1 MNRSKTETLGTP
13 GAIESNAGDDYH
25 ILWAC
30 RRALRLLEPDSGLSL
45 VRIEGVSREDEAAA
59 ADPDAFLGVD
69 LTEYYGGTSI
79 VQASSVVFSQLKYS
93 QRHPDRPWTTARLC
107 ERLKGARDRSVFARL
122 AQAFSGFYEGH
133 ARILV
138 IERLRIKL
146 VSNRPADQVLVQ
158 ALEATQAWLK
168 DRPET
173 KAAQLLAALPAS
185 SRDVVQRLQKVCGLA
200 STVFCDF
207 LRCLD
212 FSDCNSDGRL
222 WQRLRLIQEIGRIA
236 PTSPAE
242 RARDLYERVASE
254 ALPRVGELGLLR
266 DDVLAALGCHGKD
279 SLFPAS
285 PRFERLANP
294 IPTPDAGRILEAL
307 LASPSRSLVAHG
319 AGGVGK
325 TSTVLSLPD
334 RRPCGRWVFYDC
346 FGAGTY
352 KDSPGD
358 ERHSVRRALLQLSNE
373 LAVQCGSP
381 FLIRPPDGRDD
392 LWRAFRTR
400 LNAAADILWKQ
411 GEFLVL
417 VIDAADNAIQ
427 AADTPEDCF
436 VIDLWKVPRPENVF
450 LLMTA
455 RSGGR
460 AQSLQA
466 PSGTSQLEL
475 TGFDPEASAQHLRQR
490 HSLATDEDTKAF
502 HVHSHGNPRV
512 QSYALNIGGAGEI
525 PTVLGHARRKLDEI
539 FQDYVA
545 GALTLTLSQGTAG
558 DHLDDL
564 SCFPRPLCL
573 CHLTEVLD
581 LPAAEIEV
589 LCDALSPGLSRD
601 ADGWRFRDEDFDT
614 FLRVRLEETAG
625 APSAHR
631 RLAQRMATLPDSDFA
646 ARHRADH
653 LFKAEDDSAVIALA
667 LAGHAAIPNQMD
679 EVAQVQV
686 LRRRLALGVKAA
698 ARAKQAEA
706 LVRLTVQAADAA
718 RSDYA
723 ILKLIED
730 HPDLAALYADPQT
743 IAKHY
748 LEAENQAWFG
758 GAQLRCAALFS
769 RDPEHHVRARE
780 HLDMAGAWLRRRARK
795 RQVERNH
802 WRIEYRDIA
811 AGAEAVF
818 RLAGPEAASRWLSR
832 WRPLDSVLHACR
844 LLADAIARDV
854 SPPRQTELFHA
865 LRPHPL
871 AAVLF
876 LVAFHRAGAQP
887 EAPLVE
893 AVLSAVEAYSRLR
906 RHLFL
911 HERLVFNADTLA
923 LRAAVG
929 VKFAE
934 LLAAYGIAPER
945 ITRLLERFSPLE
957 TNFAPHDAMD
967 ASRFIPQLQ
976 ALALLTELNGNEP
989 DEQELEQ
996 LLVKFHEETS
1006 EYERGEELKRFHS
1019 MVDARFH
1026 LYRLRAE
1033 AIVCRPDIAYLLPKL
1048 TEALNRGTEERWR
1061 YGRDFDFYLRD
1072 ALPPLT
1078 EAALACTGEV
1088 STFCDTLTETIS
1100 SKFRDGAPTHWINL
1114 AARVLTCR
1122 DQIQRGMALLD
1133 RAAKYLAEYPTNGQE
1148 HCEELL
1154 RAAALA
1160 QPHDPEIG
1168 ADLFHQAVKVA
1179 RELNDDLCDR
1189 LRYLASS
1196 ADGLKN
1202 DLDESETRDLSARL
1216 VRLTEETRIYVAN
1229 EDAYPWTS
1237 VFRAVLGL
1245 HAPSG
1250 YALFARWTD
1259 LGHLGI
1265 RSSVSE
1271 LSQTGLD
1278 KGHVQPSQALGLL
1291 RLGWNGRGTA
1301 DTFLSILDATLAQSG
1316 VQSNTFRN
1324 QLRNIVNWILRDISR
1339 DERADCARRIQDWLT
1354 ANGGS
1359 PLSEGQ
1365 PLREYLA
1372 FVAAHP
1378 RQETSSSHPQES
1390 NWSDPTPSEKVDW
1403 DLFFGQA
1410 PIPACLPE
1418 LLAGLRELPG
1428 YQNRGTFY
1436 EQARQ
1441 RISPSECPAYLQAL
1455 LELPDERVYSD
1466 EYLNEWETCLGSWRH
1481 SYPVQRWAESSM
1493 PELARRHLPSILG
1506 YPYHADERLA
1516 RLLRLPF
1523 VKPERWLDLLAPA
1536 LADWVERLGAWQ
1548 LYPLAGVLAAGLSPQ
1563 QRKTLLEEAI
1573 VHGERAIEERQQKP
1587 LPPLPVWQVYGEDR
1601 ATPFA
1606 TLLYT
1611 LLGHP
1616 DTRIRW
1622 SCLHALRDMDLQNEP
1637 TLLAALTGRLD
1648 TENVGDFL
1656 PADSS
1661 FLWMSA
1667 RAYLMI
1673 FLARFALDH
1682 PAALR
1687 PHVEALLRHALSKD
1701 FPHAQIRELAKRAL
1715 LAVDD
1720 GIPETLNT
1728 ETRQQLD
1735 TVNRPVTVQVIEH
1748 MRRHLSDARGYKGR
1762 FDFNP
1767 LDTLPYWYTPLG
1779 RRFNIGGDEIAT
1791 LAENWIC
1798 DRWGFFGRNVPQPRK
1813 RGRDRDW
1820 HLATNDHGSLPVI
1833 EEGRTYLEYH
1843 AMLLVAG
1850 ELIDSQPNMLESP
1863 DSDYDSWRYWLH
1875 SHLPTRSRFWLSE
1888 LRAPV
1893 PLEAQLNGLVM
1904 NHEGWLKPSVPNAF
1918 DSCLGLRSAGK
1929 NESLIVAAEVDI
1941 HESGRR
1947 EHHRIESALVSPQS
1961 AHALMRALQSIN
1973 DPAPYGIPRAG
1984 NDLEIDEP
1992 GFNLRG
1998 WIGDTSGEKEL
2009 DGRDPL
2015 LYGMDTG
2022 LPSFPQAVQEELNIW
2037 PDPLGKRY
2045 LDRSDPN
2052 QLIAEITT
2060 WSEPHEDKEGA
2071 VYSSGWRLQIML
2083 DRLLSYLRTRQRC
2096 LILEVQIDRKEN
2108 RYGQK
2113 NNFDYK
2119 PPAVLLYLLHADGH
2133 LETLEH
2139 HYRLRPTDT

>member
-1 MNRSKTETLGTP
+1 LNRSKTETLGTP

-69 LTEYYGGTSI
+69 LTEYYGGTAI

-185 SRDVVQRLQKVCGLA
+185 SRDVVQRLQKACGLA

-307 LASPSRSLVAHG
+307 LASPSRSLLAHG

-400 LNAAADILWKQ
+400 LDAAADILWKQ

-427 AADTPEDCF
+427 AADTPEDSF

-450 LLMTA
+450 LLMTT

-475 TGFDPEASAQHLRQR
+475 TGFNPEASAQHLRQR

-545 GALTLTLSQGTAG
+545 GALTLTFSQGTAG

-564 SCFPRPLCL
+564 SCFPRPLRL

-589 LCDALSPGLSRD
+589 LCDALSPGLTRD

-625 APSAHR
+625 APSAYR

-679 EVAQVQV
+679 EVAQIQV

-769 RDPEHHVRARE
+769 RDPEHDVRARE
-780 HLDMAGAWLRRRARK
+780 HLDMARAWLRRRASK

-893 AVLSAVEAYSRLR
+893 AVLSAVEAYSRLK
-906 RHLFL
+906 RHPFL
-911 HERLVFNADTLA
+911 HERHAFNADTLA

-967 ASRFIPQLQ
+967 ANRFIPQLQ

-1078 EAALACTGEV
+1078 EAALACTGDV
-1088 STFCDTLTETIS
+1088 STFFDTLTETIS
-1100 SKFRDGAPTHWINL
+1100 RKFGDGAPTHWINL
-1114 AARVLTCR
+1114 AARLLTCR

-1133 RAAKYLAEYPTNGQE
+1133 RAAKYLAEHPTNGQE
-1148 HCEELL
+1148 HSEELL

-1189 LRYLASS
+1189 LRYLARS
-1196 ADGLKN
+1196 ADGLKS

-1265 RSSVSE
+1265 RSSVDE

-1324 QLRNIVNWILRDISR
+1324 WLRTIVNWVLCDISR
-1339 DERADCARRIQDWLT
+1339 DERADCARRIQNWLT

-1359 PLSEGQ
+1359 HLSEGQ
-1365 PLREYLA
+1365 PLMEYLA
-1372 FVAAHP
+1372 FVVAHP

-1390 NWSDPTPSEKVDW
+1390 NWSDPTPSEKVNW

-1410 PIPACLPE
+1410 PIPARLPE

-1428 YQNRGTFY
+1428 YQDRGTFY

-1441 RISPSECPAYLQAL
+1441 RISPSERPAYLQAL
-1455 LELPDERVYSD
+1455 LDLPDERVYSD

-1523 VKPERWLDLLAPA
+1523 VKSECWLDLLAPA
-1536 LADWVERLGAWQ
+1536 LADWVERLGVWQ
-1548 LYPLAGVLAAGLSPQ
+1548 LYPLAGVLATGLSPQ
-1563 QRKTLLEEAI
+1563 QRKALLEEAI

-1587 LPPLPVWQVYGEDR
+1587 LPPLPVWQVYGEDH

-1648 TENVGDFL
+1648 TENVGGFL

-1687 PHVEALLRHALSKD
+1687 PHVEALLRHALSRD

-1715 LAVDD
+1715 QAVDD
-1720 GIPETLNT
+1720 GIPETLNA
-1728 ETRQQLD
+1728 ETRQQLE
-1735 TVNRPVTVQVIEH
+1735 TVNRPVAVQVIEH

-1779 RRFNIGGDEIAT
+1779 RRFNLGGDEIAT
-1791 LAENWIC
+1791 LAEHWIC
-1798 DRWGFFGRNVPQPRK
+1798 DRWGFFGRNVPQPGK

-1820 HLATNDHGSLPVI
+1820 HLATNDHGNLPVI

-1850 ELIDSQPNMLESP
+1850 ELIDSQPNTLESP
-1863 DSDYDSWRYWLH
+1863 DSDYDSWRYWLQ

-1888 LRAPV
+1888 LRAPA
-1893 PLEAQLNGLVM
+1893 PLEAQLHGLVM
-1904 NHEGWLKPSVPNAF
+1904 HQEGWLKPSVPDAF
-1918 DSCLGLRSAGK
+1918 DNCLGLRFSGK
-1929 NESLIVAAEVDI
+1929 SEFLIVAADVDI
-1941 HESGRR
+1941 HESGKR
-1947 EHHRIESALVSPQS
+1947 ERHRIESALVSPQS

-1984 NDLEIDEP
+1984 HDLEIDES

-1998 WIGDTSGEKEL
+1998 WIDDTSGEKKL

-2015 LYGMDTG
+2015 LYGMDIG

-2037 PDPLGKRY
+2037 PDPLGKHY

-2071 VYSSGWRLQIML
+2071 VYSSGWRLQIKL
-2083 DRLLSYLRTRQRC
+2083 DRLLSYLRAQQRC
-2096 LILEVQIDRKEN
+2096 LILEVQIDREGH

-2113 NNFDYK
+2113 KHFDYK

-2139 HYRLRPTDT
+2139 HYRIGSADT